1 MPETGHPAHRV
12 GWDPVDPGIHRKR
25 KHFIQG
31 WMVSFPAKGANVVD
45 LHLGGKTALVT
56 GASQGI
62 GRAIAKG
69 LAAEGVHVAVA
80 ARRMGLLSELAK
92 DIEQAGGKPPLIIET
107 DLYQPESPERLAA
120 AAAQK
125 LGRIDILI
133 NAAGGSR
140 AVPIDAS
147 LETWDEGMMVNFF
160 RLRELSHAVIP
171 IMRQHGY
178 GRIIN
183 ITGSSEPRGLNVAA
197 SAKAAVHAW
206 AKGLSREVAKYG
218 ITVNSLQPGRIL
230 TEQILRMHPTAQD
243 RADFAAREI
252 PMGRFGDPEEFANV
266 AVFLASPRASYVTGT
281 VLPIDG
287 GMSKFAF

>member
-1 MPETGHPAHRV
+1 V
-12 GWDPVDPGIHRKR
+12 
-25 KHFIQG
+25 
-31 WMVSFPAKGANVVD
+31 VSLVTKKAKVVD
-45 LHLGGKTALVT
+45 LQLAGKTALVT

-69 LAAEGVHVAVA
+69 LAAEGVHVAIA
-80 ARRMGLLSELAK
+80 ARRIGMLSELAK
-92 DIEQAGGKPPLIIET
+92 DIERAGGKLPLVIET
-107 DLYQPESPERLAA
+107 DLYKPESPERLAA
-120 AAAQK
+120 AAVQK
-125 LGRIDILI
+125 FGRIDILI
-133 NAAGGSR
+133 DAAGGSR
-140 AVPIDAS
+140 AVGIDAS
-147 LETWDEGMMVNFF
+147 LEKWDEGMMVNFF

-171 IMRQHGY
+171 RMQQHGY

-218 ITVNSLQPGRIL
+218 VTINSLRPGRIL
-230 TEQILRMHPTAQD
+230 TEQILRMHPTPED
-243 RADFAAREI
+243 RADFGAREI
-252 PMGRFGDPEEFANV
+252 PMGRFGGPEEFANV
-266 AVFLASPRASYVTGT
+266 VVFLASPRASYVTGT